1 MRLAVIPVT
10 EIKILKKD
18 TNHVP
23 PVLEVLSR
31 KDYHLNNRGTNK
43 AMSVKEKYVA
53 SATPFDSIYVVPT
66 NVSAIQVLPSEDNEV
81 TRLGLLTQLPE
92 GAELQIAGPGF
103 NDLTLRVKCGSAFY
117 YVFLD
122 DLELVR
128 KRTAYACA

>member
-1 MRLAVIPVT
+1 
-10 EIKILKKD
+10 
-18 TNHVP
+18 
-23 PVLEVLSR
+23 
-31 KDYHLNNRGTNK
+31 
-43 AMSVKEKYVA
+43 MSVKEKYVA
-53 SATPFDSIYVVPT
+53 SATPLNSIYVVPN

-128 KRTAYACA
+128 KRTAFACA

>member
-1 MRLAVIPVT
+1 MV
-10 EIKILKKD
+10 
-18 TNHVP
+18 
-23 PVLEVLSR
+23 PVLEVYAR
-31 KDYHLNNRGTNK
+31 KDYYLNNRGTNK

-53 SATPFDSIYVVPT
+53 SAASLDSIYVVPN
-66 NVSAIQVLPSEDNEV
+66 NVSAIQVLPSEDSEV

-103 NDLTLRVKCGSAFY
+103 NDLTLRVKCGAAFY

-128 KRTAYACA
+128 KRTAFACA